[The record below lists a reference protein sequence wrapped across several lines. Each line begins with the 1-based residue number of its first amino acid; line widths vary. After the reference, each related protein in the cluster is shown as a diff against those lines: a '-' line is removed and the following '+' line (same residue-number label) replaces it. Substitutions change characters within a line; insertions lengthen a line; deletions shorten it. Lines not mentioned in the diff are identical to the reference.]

1 MTSSRVVLPIP
12 YTDPV
17 AAFAPFAGDPV
28 AALLDSAGGD
38 PDRGRYAY
46 IAVDPYRVIS
56 AHGPLT
62 VDGHPVAGDS
72 FTVLADELAVARR
85 PAEPGLPPFQ
95 GGAVGFFGYEL
106 GRHLERLPKP
116 RLDDAVF
123 PDMVFGLY
131 DTIAAFDLVAERAWV
146 MAVDVPGT
154 PGAPATKIR
163 PAAAERA
170 WALAARIAEAPAL
183 GPVDWSVKG
192 AWRPETARADY
203 QRSLRRVIDYIHAG
217 DIFQANLTQR
227 FIGTLPE
234 RLAPFT
240 VYRRLR
246 ELTPAPFAAF
256 LRCGAARVLASASP
270 ERFLRLG
277 KDGRIDTR
285 PIKGTR
291 PRGATPEEDADLADA
306 LLTSDKDR
314 AENLMIVDL
323 LRNDLSRVSK
333 TGSVRVTGLCLLES
347 FATVHHL
354 VSVVEGQLRAGL
366 DAIDLLRATFPGGS
380 ITGAPK
386 IRAMEIIAELEP
398 ARRGPYCG
406 SIAWLGFD
414 GAMESSIV
422 IRTVVIDGRTALA
435 QAGGGIV
442 ADSDPAAEY
451 DETITKARALLDSLD
466 PRHRNAAFS
475 DGGP

>member
-28 AALLDSAGGD
+28 AALLDSAGAD
-38 PDRGRYAY
+38 ADRGRYAY

-56 AHGPLT
+56 ANGPVT
-62 VDGHPVAGDS
+62 VDGHPVAGDP
-72 FTVLADELAVARR
+72 FTVLADELTGARR

-131 DTIAAFDLVAERAWV
+131 DTIAAFDMVAGRAWV
-146 MAVDVPGT
+146 MAVDVPSNT
-154 PGAPATKIR
+154 PGTKPR

-170 WALAARIAEAPAL
+170 WSLAARIAEAPSL
-183 GPVDWSVKG
+183 SPVDWSVKG
-192 AWRPETARADY
+192 AWRPETTRADY
-203 QRSLRRVIDYIHAG
+203 ERTLRRVIDYIHAG

-227 FIGTLPE
+227 FIGALPE
-234 RLAPFT
+234 GLTPFT

-246 ELTPAPFAAF
+246 QLTPAPFAAY
-256 LRCGAARVLASASP
+256 LRCGEARVLASASP
-270 ERFLRLG
+270 ERFLRLSH
-277 KDGRIDTR
+277 DGRIDTR

-291 PRGATPEEDADLADA
+291 PRGATPQEDADLADT
-306 LLTSDKDR
+306 LLASDKDR

-323 LRNDLSRVSK
+323 LRNDLSRVSR
-333 TGSVRVTGLCLLES
+333 TGSVRVSGLCLLES

-354 VSVVEGQLRAGL
+354 VSVVEGQLQAGL
-366 DAIDLLRATFPGGS
+366 GAIDLLRATFPGGS

-466 PRHRNAAFS
+466 PRQRHAAVS